1 MINKDSL
8 KARANNISKE
18 LNIPQNVIYN
28 RFFFDAFLSRLAIS
42 PYKDKLVL
50 KGGLYLSSILGLD
63 TRVTMDIDFY
73 LKRLS
78 LEREKIIDLIE
89 EIISIDIQDDISFQ
103 IVGSENIRLDD
114 LYGGFQVILLARLDN
129 LRYQFSVD
137 IATGDPIVPSE
148 QNYDYKCLVTG
159 ETLTLKAYSLESVVA
174 EKLET
179 VLSRGI
185 ANSRSKDF
193 YDLYVLNKTQF
204 KNIDKNILKDAWLK
218 TCDYRAFLISKD
230 EALEL
235 INEITKNREINKRWI
250 SYGKKVK
257 YSENL
262 SFEEVIN
269 SIREWIDICL

>member
-8 KARANNISKE
+8 KARANNLSKE

-28 RFFFDAFLSRLAIS
+28 RFFFDAFLSRLATS

-50 KGGLYLSSILGLD
+50 KGGLYLSSVLGLD

-73 LKRLS
+73 LRRLS
-78 LEREKIIDLIE
+78 LERGKIIKLIE
-89 EIISIDIQDDISFQ
+89 EIISIDIQDGISFE

-114 LYGGFQVILLARLDN
+114 LYGGFQIILLARLDN

-148 QNYDYKCLVTG
+148 LNYDYKCLITG
-159 ETLTLKAYSLESVVA
+159 ETLSLKAYSLESVVA

-179 VLSRGI
+179 VLSKGI
-185 ANSRSKDF
+185 ANSRSKDY
-193 YDLYVLNKTQF
+193 YDLYILKTTQF
-204 KNIDKNILKDAWLK
+204 ENIDKEILKDAWIK
-218 TCDYRAFLISKD
+218 TCQYRNFS
-230 EALEL
+230 
-235 INEITKNREINKRWI
+235 ITKDDAFILLEEIMSNKEINKRWI

-257 YSENL
+257 YAENL

-269 SIREWIDICL
+269 SIRKWIDICL

>member
-8 KARANNISKE
+8 KARANNLSKE
-18 LNIPQNVIYN
+18 LNVPQNVIYN

-50 KGGLYLSSILGLD
+50 KGGLYLSSLLGLD

-78 LEREKIIDLIE
+78 LERGKTIKLIE
-89 EIISIDIQDDISFQ
+89 DIISIDIQDGISFEM
-103 IVGSENIRLDD
+103 VGSENIRLDD
-114 LYGGFQVILLARLDN
+114 LYGGFRVMLLVRLDN

-159 ETLTLKAYSLESVVA
+159 EILKLKSYSLESVVA

-179 VLSRGI
+179 VLSKGI

-193 YDLYVLNKTQF
+193 YDLYVLRKTQF
-204 KNIDKNILKDAWLK
+204 RNINKNILKDAWSK
-218 TCDYRAFLISKD
+218 TCDYIAFLISKD
-230 EALEL
+230 EALGL
-235 INEITKNREINKRWI
+235 INEITKNREINKRWM

-257 YSENL
+257 YAENL
-262 SFEEVIN
+262 SFKEVIK
-269 SIREWIDICL
+269 SIREWLDICL